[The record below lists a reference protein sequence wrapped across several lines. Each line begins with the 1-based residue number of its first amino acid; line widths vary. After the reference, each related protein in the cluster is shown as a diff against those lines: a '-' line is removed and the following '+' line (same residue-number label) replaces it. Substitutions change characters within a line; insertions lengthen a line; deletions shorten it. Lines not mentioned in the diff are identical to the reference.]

1 MKFETEVVNIEKMGR
16 RKRYEA
22 SEQQEYKEAKIVS
35 GGHMDGS
42 KRSRPDLTSTAQTKL
57 RLLKITISKLR
68 RKTIPARARNARG
81 LIINSCANG
90 RLT

>member
-42 KRSRPDLTSTAQTKL
+42 KRSRPDLTST
-57 RLLKITISKLR
+57 
-68 RKTIPARARNARG
+68 IPNVPAAEQQFSTNETQIA
-81 LIINSCANG
+81 
-90 RLT
+90 